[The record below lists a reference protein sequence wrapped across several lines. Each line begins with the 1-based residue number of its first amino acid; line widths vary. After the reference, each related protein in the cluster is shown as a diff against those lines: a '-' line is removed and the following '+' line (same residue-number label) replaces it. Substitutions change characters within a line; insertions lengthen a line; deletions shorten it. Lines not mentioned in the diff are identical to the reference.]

1 MLWNI
6 LYKNDGTYCVS
17 CKRKI
22 AIEYL
27 GVRRTKQNRS
37 MLVSKYA
44 VCSTKNLRF
53 INNQETRRL
62 ELY

>member
-1 MLWNI
+1 ME
-6 LYKNDGTYCVS
+6 TYCVS
-17 CKRKI
+17 CKTKI
-22 AIEYL
+22 ATEHS